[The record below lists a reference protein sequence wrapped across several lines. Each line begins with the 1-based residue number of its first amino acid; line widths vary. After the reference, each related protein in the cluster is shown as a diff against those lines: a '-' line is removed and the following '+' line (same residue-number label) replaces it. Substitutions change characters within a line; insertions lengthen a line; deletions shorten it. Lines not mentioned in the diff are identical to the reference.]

1 MAHSKSLGAP
11 LRSYLYLVPAGF
23 LVFGIAL
30 YGIVANFVISTTDWN
45 GISADFKHVGLENY
59 QRLVYDP
66 IFWQSLGNTLM
77 FAVMAVGIQMI
88 LGFGLAVLV
97 RTRTAGIALL
107 RTVLFI
113 PVVLSGA
120 VVATSFRELL
130 APDGSF
136 NQMLRLLGW
145 ENASQPWLADPGS
158 ALFVIAAI
166 NIWQYSGYSFVI
178 YDAALGQIDQSIIE
192 AARIDGASTLAL
204 LALII
209 TPLLRGSHLILIV
222 LGFIGSLKTFELIFL
237 TTRGGPGTAT
247 EFVSTY
253 VFRMAITQF
262 DAAYSATLSISLVV
276 VALIFATMQVRLSR
290 AEKDS

>member
-1 MAHSKSLGAP
+1 MAHSKLLGAQ

-45 GISADFKHVGLENY
+45 GVSADFEQVGLENY
-59 QRLVYDP
+59 QRLASDP
-66 IFWQSLGNTLM
+66 VFWQALGNTLI
-77 FAVMAVGIQMI
+77 FGVMAVGIQMI

-97 RTRTAGIALL
+97 RTRTAGTALL

-130 APDGSF
+130 TPDGSF
-136 NQMLRLLGW
+136 NQMFRLLGW

-192 AARIDGASTLAL
+192 AARVDGASTLSL

-209 TPLLRGSHLILIV
+209 APLLRGSHLILIV
-222 LGFIGSLKTFELIFL
+222 LGFIGSLNTFELIFL
-237 TTRGGPGTAT
+237 TTRGGPGTTT
-247 EFVSTY
+247 EFLSTY

-262 DAAYSATLSISLVV
+262 DAAYSATLSIALVV
-276 VALIFATMQVRLSR
+276 VALIFATMQVRLTR
-290 AEKDS
+290 AEQDR

>member
-1 MAHSKSLGAP
+1 MAHSKLLGAQ
-11 LRSYLYLVPAGF
+11 LTSYLYLVPAGF

-45 GISADFKHVGLENY
+45 GVSTDFEHIGLENY
-59 QRLVYDP
+59 QRMVDDP

-77 FAVMAVGIQMI
+77 FAVMAVGIQMG

-97 RTRTAGIALL
+97 RTRTAGTALL

-130 APDGSF
+130 RPEGSF
-136 NQMLRLLGW
+136 NQMLRLIGW
-145 ENASQPWLADPGS
+145 DNASQPWLADPGS

-166 NIWQYSGYSFVI
+166 NIWQYTGYSFVI
-178 YDAALGQIDQSIIE
+178 YDAALGQVDQSIIE
-192 AARIDGASTLAL
+192 AARVDGASTLAL

-209 TPLLRGSHLILIV
+209 APLLRGSHLILIV

-247 EFVSTY
+247 EFISTY

-290 AEKDS
+290 ADKDS

>member
-1 MAHSKSLGAP
+1 MAHSKLLGAQ
-11 LRSYLYLVPAGF
+11 LTSYLYLVPAGF

-45 GISADFKHVGLENY
+45 GVSTDFEHIGLENY
-59 QRLVYDP
+59 QRMVDDP

-77 FAVMAVGIQMI
+77 FAVMAVGIQMG

-97 RTRTAGIALL
+97 RTRTAGTALL

-130 APDGSF
+130 RPEGSF
-136 NQMLRLLGW
+136 NQMLRLIGW
-145 ENASQPWLADPGS
+145 DNASQPWLADPGS

-166 NIWQYSGYSFVI
+166 NIWQYTGYSFVI
-178 YDAALGQIDQSIIE
+178 YDAALGQVDQSIIE
-192 AARIDGASTLAL
+192 AARVDGASTLAL

-209 TPLLRGSHLILIV
+209 APLLRGSNLILIV

-247 EFVSTY
+247 EFISTY

-290 AEKDS
+290 ADKDS

>member
-1 MAHSKSLGAP
+1 
-11 LRSYLYLVPAGF
+11 
-23 LVFGIAL
+23 
-30 YGIVANFVISTTDWN
+30 
-45 GISADFKHVGLENY
+45 
-59 QRLVYDP
+59 
-66 IFWQSLGNTLM
+66 
-77 FAVMAVGIQMI
+77 MI
-88 LGFGLAVLV
+88 LGLGLAVLV
-97 RTRTAGIALL
+97 RTRAAGTALL

-130 APDGSF
+130 TPDGSF

-145 ENASQPWLADPGS
+145 ENASHPWLADPGS

-192 AARIDGASTLAL
+192 AARIDGASTLSL

-209 TPLLRGSHLILIV
+209 FPLLRGSHLILIV

-247 EFVSTY
+247 EFISTY
-253 VFRMAITQF
+253 VFRTAIIQF

-276 VALIFATMQVRLSR
+276 VALVFATIQVRLSR
-290 AEKDS
+290 VEQDR